1 PKTQQHYLN
10 FNEKSVLKNVKK
22 WLDNSILQEV
32 AVELLRRYTLDRAFE
47 KRSFTH
53 CASKPK
59 VELGQVLRGKPLIK

>member
-1 PKTQQHYLN
+1 M
-10 FNEKSVLKNVKK
+10 KK